1 MPQVMQQYNKSKQN
15 QDKHNSATKSNTNSC
30 SCASNYEYNTK
41 KPNKSHIL
49 LTFLPLGILAL
60 ITTISFFS
68 LSSSTTSAD
77 TSTSSTAKVNVAV
90 ACTLS
95 GSTTTHAVEVLN
107 GAYNDNITGT
117 TLRTICNG
125 SGNYNIYAVGYTNN
139 TEGNNTLYSST
150 SGTIPTG
157 TTLNGTTSNWAM
169 KLANST
175 GNTATIEN
183 NYNTFQVVPSTSTLV
198 ASYNATTSSQTT
210 DSTLQTT
217 YGVSISPNQPAGTYT
232 GAVKYTMNY
241 TEYAPPPMYMQ
252 DFTLERC
259 IAEASDSD
267 LTLYDRRDE
276 SDYTVRYIN
285 GACWM
290 TQNLRITG
298 TISSTNSNFSTNS
311 SWNVKAADLKGS
323 SYSYTEAQSHVADST
338 DVSASS
344 SATGGPYTVNQLG
357 AWYNYCSASAGT
369 VCSQT
374 QLDASEDICPS
385 GWHLPS
391 YNTSPGSISGITSY
405 SSAFSPIYG
414 GYYYNGLLNSATTYG
429 RWWSATASS
438 ANGQYNLYYYNG
450 SLNTNYNNK
459 RLGHY
464 VRCVRTS

>member
-1 MPQVMQQYNKSKQN
+1 MPQAIQNNHNKL
-15 QDKHNSATKSNTNSC
+15 
-30 SCASNYEYNTK
+30 
-41 KPNKSHIL
+41 I
-49 LTFLPLGILAL
+49 FLPLGILAL
-60 ITTISFFS
+60 INTISFLS
-68 LSSSTTSAD
+68 LSSNTTNADSTTSAG
-77 TSTSSTAKVNVAV
+77 ANVNVAV

-198 ASYNATTSSQTT
+198 ASYNATSSNQTT
-210 DSTLQTT
+210 DSTLATT

-232 GAVKYTMNY
+232 GQVKYTMNY
-241 TEYAPPPMYMQ
+241 TEYAPPYMQ
-252 DFTLERC
+252 NLTKADC
-259 IAEASDSD
+259 QSQASSSD
-267 LTLYDRRDE
+267 ITVYDRRDG

-290 TQNLRITG
+290 TQNLRISG
-298 TISSTNSNFSTNS
+298 TISSTDSNFSTNS
-311 SWNVKAADLKGS
+311 TWNVHVSDLTAGN
-323 SYSYTEAQSHVADST
+323 SYTEARSHVADST

-374 QLDASEDICPS
+374 QLDVSEDICPS

-391 YNTSPGSISGITSY
+391 YNASSDSISGIKSY

-414 GYYYNGLLNSATTYG
+414 GIYNGGSLLNTTGYG
-429 RWWSATASS
+429 FWWSSTAYNAS
-438 ANGQYNLYYYNG
+438 GQYTLGYIFG
-450 SLNTNYNNK
+450 SLGASDYGNK
-459 RLGHY
+459 GNGLY

>member
-1 MPQVMQQYNKSKQN
+1 MRVMQQAKKDKNKNRNNLNRDNTIYNICSKSI
-15 QDKHNSATKSNTNSC
+15 
-30 SCASNYEYNTK
+30 
-41 KPNKSHIL
+41 NKSHTL
-49 LTFLPLGILAL
+49 LTLLPLAILAL
-60 ITTISFFS
+60 LTTISFFS

-198 ASYNATTSSQTT
+198 ASYNATTSNQTT
-210 DSTLQTT
+210 DSTLATT

-241 TEYAPPPMYMQ
+241 TEYVPPLSMQ
-252 DFTLERC
+252 DFSASNFNSMNIGDTATLIDNRTGFTYDV
-259 IAEASDSD
+259 AM
-267 LTLYDRRDE
+267 LNLNGTKTL
-276 SDYTVRYIN
+276 
-285 GACWM
+285 WM
-290 TQNLRITG
+290 TSNLKLPAGTTLKPTDSNVSANFTLSTESWTSSSQNYFCKQIMAVSNGEYYYNWYAANANPYECDSPTIKTNATATNDAKSLGDICPKNWRIPDGDSEVSNSDWLNDIYANGSLALTG
-298 TISSTNSNFSTNS
+298 YFSGGEQWAISYQGTWNSSTRFGEQHSITL
-311 SWNVKAADLKGS
+311 DLARTQVD
-323 SYSYTEAQSHVADST
+323 YSYTSK
-338 DVSASS
+338 
-344 SATGGPYTVNQLG
+344 
-357 AWYNYCSASAGT
+357 
-369 VCSQT
+369 T
-374 QLDASEDICPS
+374 Q
-385 GWHLPS
+385 G
-391 YNTSPGSISGITSY
+391 
-405 SSAFSPIYG
+405 FS
-414 GYYYNGLLNSATTYG
+414 
-429 RWWSATASS
+429 
-438 ANGQYNLYYYNG
+438 
-450 SLNTNYNNK
+450 
-459 RLGHY
+459 
-464 VRCVRTS
+464 VRCMRTS